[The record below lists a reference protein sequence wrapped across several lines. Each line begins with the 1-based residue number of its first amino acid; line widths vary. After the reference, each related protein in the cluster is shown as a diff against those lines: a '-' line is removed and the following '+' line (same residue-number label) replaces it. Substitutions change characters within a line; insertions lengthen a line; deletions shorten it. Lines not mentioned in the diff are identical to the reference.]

1 MRFDD
6 YDTQIQC
13 EEVYTDPYD
22 DEEDDFLP
30 DEDDDGLHL
39 HVHFDEKDLV
49 KRLGGRWNPD
59 PSGKGG
65 HWWMPKDKL
74 TMDCPIDP
82 DITEEFGVT
91 ILQWL
96 NDHKMIAGQYG
107 TLKGSACENWCDRGS
122 EHQMYELLTTNGD
135 IAWMKVYPELDIVE
149 INGPQQ
155 PDDQTNWLNMR
166 DARTVWDMLIQGGAR
181 KVIRQEETA

>member
-1 MRFDD
+1 MNKRDLKKWRED
-6 YDTQIQC
+6 YTLWESPC
-13 EEVYTDPYD
+13 LGE
-22 DEEDDFLP
+22 
-30 DEDDDGLHL
+30 GLYL
-39 HVHFDEKDLV
+39 HVHFDEKDDV

-74 TMDCPIDP
+74 QQDSPLDV
-82 DITEEFGVT
+82 DFLDGWSGT
-91 ILQWL
+91 IQDWL
-96 NDHKMIAGQYG
+96 NNYKMIAGQYG
-107 TLKGSACENWCDRGS
+107 TLDPTVCKNWVGQGDA
-122 EHQMYELLTTNGD
+122 EDLFQMYELLTTNGD
-135 IAWMKVYPELDIVE
+135 IAWMKVYAEVDIVE

-181 KVIRQEETA
+181 RVIRQEETA